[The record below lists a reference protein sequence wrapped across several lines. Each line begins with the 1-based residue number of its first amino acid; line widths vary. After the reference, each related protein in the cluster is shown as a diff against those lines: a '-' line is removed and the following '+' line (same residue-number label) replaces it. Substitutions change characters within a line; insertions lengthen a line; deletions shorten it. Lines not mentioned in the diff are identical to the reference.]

1 MNRRRFLAAMAG
13 LAVAP
18 AIVNA
23 ENIMKLWT
31 PNKNIITNP
40 YEFAGDQYTL
50 ESWMKNGTDIWYH
63 IAITRNADG
72 TLTKYVDGR
81 QVQEHEMFQQFDYR
95 VIPIMKEMKGASY
108 G

>member
-1 MNRRRFLAAMAG
+1 MTRRRFLAAMAG

-18 AIVNA
+18 AIVKA
-23 ENIMKLWT
+23 ENIMKIWT
-31 PNKNIITNP
+31 PNKSIITNP

-50 ESWMKNGTDIWYH
+50 EAWMKDGIWYH
-63 IAITRNADG
+63 LAITRNADG

-81 QVQEHEMFQQFDYR
+81 QVQEHDMFQKFDHK
-95 VIPIMKEMKGASY
+95 VIPIIKEMKGVSY